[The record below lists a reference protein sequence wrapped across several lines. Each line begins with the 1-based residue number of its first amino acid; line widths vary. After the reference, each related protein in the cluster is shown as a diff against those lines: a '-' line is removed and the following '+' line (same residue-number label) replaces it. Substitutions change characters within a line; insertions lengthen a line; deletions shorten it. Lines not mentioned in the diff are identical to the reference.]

1 MTENNAIVAVFDDHA
16 TAEAAV
22 RKLAASGL
30 DFKHFSIVG
39 KGYHTEEKPLGFY
52 NVGDRVRFWGENGAM
67 WGGLWGLFFGGMLM
81 VVPVVGPVMVLGPLA
96 AAVYSALEGAIVV
109 GGLSALGAA
118 IYGLGI
124 PKDTVVRYEEI
135 VKADGFLVVA
145 HGPAEETAK
154 AKAVLEALN
163 PTRLDLHEN
172 VKDMAEAP
180 PDQHAGH
187 AM

>member
-1 MTENNAIVAVFDDHA
+1 MTTNNAVVAIFANHQA
-16 TAEAAV
+16 AEVAI

-30 DFKHFSIVG
+30 DLKHFSIVG
-39 KGYHTEEKPLGFY
+39 KGYHTEETPMGFY
-52 NVGDRVRFWGENGAM
+52 NVGDRVKFWGQNGAM

-96 AAVYSALEGAIVV
+96 ATVFSALEGAIVV

-124 PKDTVVRYEEI
+124 PKDSVIRYEEAL
-135 VKADGFLVVA
+135 KADGFLIVA
-145 HGPAEETAK
+145 HGPVDETKRARTM
-154 AKAVLEALN
+154 LEAMS
-163 PTRLDLHEN
+163 PRSVDFHED
-172 VKDMAEAP
+172 VKDMVETPATY
-180 PDQHAGH
+180 AGR

>member
-1 MTENNAIVAVFDDHA
+1 MTTNNAAVAVFPSHPA
-16 TAEAAV
+16 AEAAI
-22 RKLAASGL
+22 RKLAESGL
-30 DFKHFSIVG
+30 DMKHFSIVG

-52 NVGDRVRFWGENGAM
+52 NTGDRVRFWGENGAM

-81 VVPVVGPVMVLGPLA
+81 VVPVIGPVMVLGPLA
-96 AAVYSALEGAIVV
+96 AAVFAALEGAVVV

-124 PKDTVVRYEEI
+124 AKDSVIRYEEA

-145 HGPAEETAK
+145 HGPADETEK
-154 AKAVLEALN
+154 ARAMLEAMS
-163 PTRLDLHEN
+163 PTSLDLHED
-172 VKDMAEAP
+172 VKDMAEP
-180 PDQHAGH
+180 PVDHTAH